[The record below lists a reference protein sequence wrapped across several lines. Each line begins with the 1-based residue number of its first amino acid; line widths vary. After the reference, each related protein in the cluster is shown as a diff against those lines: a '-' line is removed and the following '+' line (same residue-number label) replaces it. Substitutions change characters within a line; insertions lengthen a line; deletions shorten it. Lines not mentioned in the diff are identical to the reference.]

1 VTIPTP
7 TSLLTK
13 LDEGTL
19 FDLLK
24 MKMIEDLTMSSTLH
38 SEFDCYSRKHRVLIE
53 LKCRKVH
60 YDTLLVEQGKYIDVI
75 SKASRLGYRP
85 IYINS
90 TPEGIW
96 AFDLSKVERT
106 AWKHQMMPSYTEI
119 ANNSYP
125 ARKVAKT
132 VAYLHVDDAISLA
145 QRLA

>member
-53 LKCRKVH
+53 LKCRKTH
-60 YDTLLVEQGKYIDVI
+60 YDTLLVEQSKYIDVI

-106 AWKHQMMPSYTEI
+106 AWKQQMMPSYTQI
-119 ANNSYP
+119 ANSKMP
-125 ARKVAKT
+125 SIKVSKT
-132 VAYLHVDDAISLA
+132 VAYLHVDDAVSLA
-145 QRLA
+145 QRLV